1 MNVACKIHNALSL
14 FQDFMVN
21 KLAAARGGDMEAA
34 RQVVSAFFS
43 RFERRV
49 TSNPVPEVNVF
60 FYFFLTRK

>member
-1 MNVACKIHNALSL
+1 
-14 FQDFMVN
+14 MVN